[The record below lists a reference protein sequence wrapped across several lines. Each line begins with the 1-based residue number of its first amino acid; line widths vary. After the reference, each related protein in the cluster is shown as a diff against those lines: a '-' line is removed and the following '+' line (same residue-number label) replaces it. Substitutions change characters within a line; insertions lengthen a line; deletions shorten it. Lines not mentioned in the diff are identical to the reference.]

1 MGGRVKIGKGF
12 TIEGLLYVLGSACYF
27 VLYNI
32 VFLLACSECKKE
44 RNCIFWTTQS
54 QEACSTEVEVVNYLV
69 TYILKLYIVKRHLAE
84 LTENTGNLIS

>member
-44 RNCIFWTTQS
+44 RSYFLNNTKSGSLFYRS
-54 QEACSTEVEVVNYLV
+54 RNGKLFS
-69 TYILKLYIVKRHLAE
+69 YIYFKVIYC
-84 LTENTGNLIS
+84 